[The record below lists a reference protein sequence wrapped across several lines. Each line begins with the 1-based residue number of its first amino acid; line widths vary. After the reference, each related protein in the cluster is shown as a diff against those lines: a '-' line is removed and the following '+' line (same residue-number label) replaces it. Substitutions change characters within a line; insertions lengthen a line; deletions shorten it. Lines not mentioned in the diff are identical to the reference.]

1 MTPPPART
9 AQAALRSRHLAMLAL
24 GGVIGAGLFVGTGA
38 GLAAAGPAVLVA
50 YLLAAALALAVMRM
64 LGELAAAMP
73 ESGSF
78 SVYAH
83 RALGPWA
90 GFTTGW
96 LYTWV
101 TAVAIAVEALAGAA
115 ILHAWWPA
123 IPSWAFTLTAMTI
136 FTIVNMTD
144 VRTFGEAEFWFA
156 SLKVLAVLAFIAL
169 GAAALL
175 GLLPGT
181 PSPGLAHLTGD
192 GDGGFAPHG
201 LSGVVTA
208 LLGVVFAFGGM
219 EVIGMAAAESH
230 DPGRSIR
237 TAVRTAI
244 WRIALFYLGS
254 VLVLVLLLPWRSARP
269 DESPYVA
276 ALVRLG
282 IPHADV
288 ITQAVILVALL
299 SALNA
304 NLYGTSRML
313 HSLAERGEAPR
324 ALTRR
329 TGRRVP
335 ARAVAAASAV
345 GFAAVVPEAV
355 APGTTLPL
363 LAKAMGA
370 AMLFMWLALACS
382 HLVLRRSLERT
393 GRLVLRTRGFP
404 ATTRAVI
411 GAIAALMLL
420 MALSP
425 ATRPQ
430 LLTSAALTATLAL
443 TGTHRTRKRPPARR
457 PTDPQHPSQP
467 FPPPADTGE
476 RSGAESIARNG

>member
-1 MTPPPART
+1 
-9 AQAALRSRHLAMLAL
+9 MLAL
-24 GGVIGAGLFVGTGA
+24 GGVIGAGLFVGSGA
-38 GLAAAGPAVLVA
+38 GLAAAGPAVLVS
-50 YLLAAALALAVMRM
+50 YLLAAVLALAVMRM
-64 LGELAAAMP
+64 LGELAAALP

-78 SVYAH
+78 SVYAR

-101 TAVAIAVEALAGAA
+101 TAVAIAVEALAAAA

-123 IPSWAFTLTAMTI
+123 VPSWAFALAAMTV
-136 FTIVNMTD
+136 FTAVNTTD

-156 SLKVLAVLAFIAL
+156 SLKVLAIVAFIAF

-181 PSPGLAHLTGD
+181 ASPGLSHLT
-192 GDGGFAPHG
+192 GDGGFAPNG
-201 LSGVVTA
+201 LSGIVTA

-219 EVIGMAAAESH
+219 EVIGMAAAESR

-237 TAVRTAI
+237 TAVRSAI

-254 VLVLVLLLPWRSARP
+254 VAVLVLLLPWRDARP

-276 ALVRLG
+276 ALGRLG
-282 IPHADV
+282 IPHAATV
-288 ITQAVILVALL
+288 TQAVIVVALL

-313 HSLAERGEAPR
+313 HSLAESGDAPS
-324 ALTRR
+324 ALARRTRR
-329 TGRRVP
+329 GAP
-335 ARAVAAASAV
+335 ARAVVAAASV
-345 GFAAVVPEAV
+345 GFAAVVPEALS
-355 APGTTLPL
+355 PGTALPL

-370 AMLFMWLALACS
+370 AMLFMWLAVACS
-382 HLVLRRSLERT
+382 HLVLRRSLEAAD
-393 GRLVLRTRGFP
+393 RLPLRTRGFP

-411 GAIAALMLL
+411 AAIGTLMLL
-420 MALSP
+420 MTTSET
-425 ATRPQ
+425 TRPQ
-430 LLTSAALTATLAL
+430 LLTSAALTAALAA
-443 TGTHRTRKRPPARR
+443 TGAALSRRRAPTPEALVETRVAP
-457 PTDPQHPSQP
+457 
-467 FPPPADTGE
+467 
-476 RSGAESIARNG
+476 